1 MFKFQRNAHF
11 FLMGSFFVGFGL
23 GTYWVLFNLY
33 MKELGF
39 GEAAIGRVL
48 MAGAAGTFLTAIP
61 AAMIVSRFPTR
72 IVLIAAAAGAC
83 GGYALMVAPVPLP
96 VIMLGAAMASAA
108 FSVHNIAAAP
118 FFMRNSDPG
127 ERLDLFGTHS
137 ALEITAGVIGAAGGG
152 YMVRFLEPIFGDL
165 VLAYRMTLLS
175 ATGLVLMSIFAYLA
189 IRETEHHDRVT
200 DFVGLLRRA
209 NKWLLTRLVLPKFI
223 TGLGAGLIIPF
234 INLYFRD
241 RFQLPPDRIGTI
253 FAVAQAI
260 TVGAFLLGPHLA
272 RRVGMIRAIAAT
284 ELLSL
289 PFFITMAYTQRL
301 DLAIMAFWMR
311 GALMNMNQPISGAFT
326 MEMVR
331 PEQQP
336 LANALV
342 EFAWHGAWMISTQ
355 LGGWLIEQRG
365 FQFPMMITVGFYT
378 VASLLYLTFFHDAE
392 RKMAA
397 RAA

>member
-1 MFKFQRNAHF
+1 
-11 FLMGSFFVGFGL
+11 MGSFFVGFGL

-61 AAMIVSRFPTR
+61 AAMVVSRFSTR
-72 IVLIAAAAGAC
+72 VVLIAAASVAA

-96 VIMLGAAMASAA
+96 FIMLGAAMASAA
-108 FSVHNIAAAP
+108 FSVHHIAAAP

-137 ALEITAGVIGAAGGG
+137 AIEITAGVIGAAGGG
-152 YMVRFLEPIFGDL
+152 YLVRFLEPIFGDL
-165 VLAYRMTLLS
+165 VVAYRMTLLC
-175 ATGLVLMSIFAYLA
+175 ATGLVLMSIFSYLA
-189 IRETEHHDRVT
+189 ILEAKHQGRVT
-200 DFVGLLRRA
+200 DFLDMLRRA
-209 NKWLLTRLVLPKFI
+209 NKGLLARLVLPKFI
-223 TGLGAGLIIPF
+223 IGLGAGLIIPF
-234 INLYFRD
+234 MNLYFRD

-253 FAVAQAI
+253 FAVAQAV

-272 RRVGMIRAIAAT
+272 RRVGMIKAIAAT
-284 ELLSL
+284 EILSL

-342 EFAWHGAWMISTQ
+342 EFAWHAAWMISTQ
-355 LGGWLIEQRG
+355 LGGWLIEQHG
-365 FQFPMMITVGFYT
+365 FQVPMMITVGFYA
-378 VASLLYLTFFHDAE
+378 VGSLLYLAFFHDAE